1 MADES
6 DMAKQAKAK
15 VERDGQK
22 FVTGF
27 ARGLDVLQAFG
38 PGRRSMNV
46 AEVAAATNLDRAVAR
61 RLLYTLVELG
71 FAVVDKKRF
80 ELTGDVLRLGYTYLA
95 SLGLDSAL
103 QPHLDALSRT
113 VNEAASVS
121 VLSGAEVIFIA
132 RAEPPGASIAYVIKT
147 GLRLP
152 AFNSSSGRVLLAAKP
167 DEELAGLLQRAKI
180 EPRTPKTITDRKQ
193 ILNLIREARQAGYAA
208 NNEELEINLF
218 GLSVPLRNQSGRV
231 VASLNVNSQVA
242 RVTTRRLKDEL
253 LPALKSTAQSLSGI
267 LP

>member
-1 MADES
+1 MSPEPV
-6 DMAKQAKAK
+6 MAKKTRTSLD
-15 VERDGQK
+15 RDGQK
-22 FVTGF
+22 FVSGF
-27 ARGLDVLQAFG
+27 ARGLKVLEAFG

-46 AEVAAATNLDRAVAR
+46 AEVAAATELDRAVAR

-80 ELTGDVLRLGYTYLA
+80 ELTGNVLRLGYTYLA
-95 SLGLDSAL
+95 ALGLDSAL
-103 QPHLDALSRT
+103 QPHLDSLSRS
-113 VNEAASVS
+113 VGEAASVS

-152 AFNSSSGRVLLAAKP
+152 AFSSSSGRVLLAAMP
-167 DEELAGLLQRAKI
+167 DEEVARLLQEAQI
-180 EPRTPKTITDRKQ
+180 DARTPKTITDRKQ
-193 ILNLIREARQAGYAA
+193 ILKIIRETRQSGYAA
-208 NNEELEINLF
+208 NNEELELNLF

-231 VASLNVNSQVA
+231 VAALNLNSQA
-242 RVTTRRLKDEL
+242 GRVTARRINQEL
-253 LPALKSTAQSLSGI
+253 LPALRSTAQSLSGV

>member
-1 MADES
+1 MSLEP
-6 DMAKQAKAK
+6 DMARKASSAI
-15 VERDGQK
+15 ERDGQK
-22 FVTGF
+22 FVSGF
-27 ARGLDVLQAFG
+27 ARGLQVLQAFG

-61 RLLYTLVELG
+61 RLLFTLVELG

-103 QPHLDALSRT
+103 QPHLDALSRA
-113 VNEAASVS
+113 VGEAASVS

-152 AFNSSSGRVLLAAKP
+152 AFNSSSGRILLADKG
-167 DEELAGLLQRAKI
+167 DEEIAQLLQKAKI
-180 EPRTPKTITDRKQ
+180 EARTPKTITDRKK
-193 ILNLIREARQAGYAA
+193 ILDIIRGVREAGYAA
-208 NNEELEINLF
+208 NNEELELNLF
-218 GLSVPLRNQSGRV
+218 GLSVPLRNRSGRV
-231 VASLNVNSQVA
+231 VAALNVNSQAV
-242 RVTTRRLKDEL
+242 RVTQRRLKDEL
-253 LPALKSTAQSLSGI
+253 LPALKSTAESLSGI